1 MTDKMQAVMKN
12 KRAPGLE
19 LVEKDVPKAGP
30 GQVLV
35 HVLATSICG
44 TDLHIYRWDKW
55 SQGRVNPPIVAGH
68 EITGDIV
75 EVGEGVTR
83 VKVGER
89 VSLESHEVCDTC
101 RFCRAGRGDIC
112 ENTVIIGVDR
122 DGGYADY
129 IAINEENARV
139 LPDGVPLDIACLME
153 NFGNSVH
160 TVSMVDVKDKHIL
173 VTGCGPAGVMA
184 IAVAKAEGAAHI
196 YATDISDYRMNMAHT
211 MGADTVIN
219 AAEED
224 VVEIV
229 MDGTNGQGVA
239 ALIEM
244 SGAPSAINEGFR
256 ALSLGGEA
264 SLLGLASG
272 PFEFDLNNNVIFKSA
287 TVHGVVGRRLWDTWD
302 LAYHYVETGKVN
314 LEPMVTHRFK
324 LSEFDEA
331 FETFGSGQSG
341 KVMMTP

>member
-1 MTDKMQAVMKN
+1 MTKKMQAVMKN
-12 KRAPGLE
+12 ERAPGLE
-19 LVEKDVPKAGP
+19 MVEKDVPTVGR

-68 EITGDIV
+68 EITGEIA
-75 EVGEGVTR
+75 ELGEGVTR
-83 VKVGER
+83 VKIGEK
-89 VSLESHEVCDTC
+89 VSLESHEVCGTC

-112 ENTVIIGVDR
+112 ENTAIIGVDR
-122 DGGYADY
+122 DGGFADY

-139 LPDGVPLDIACLME
+139 LPPGVPLNVACLME

-160 TVSMVDVKDKHIL
+160 TVSRVSVEDKHVL

-196 YATDISDYRMNMAHT
+196 YATDISDYRLNMARR
-211 MGADTVIN
+211 MGANTTIN
-219 AAEED
+219 AANED
-224 VVEIV
+224 VVGIV
-229 MDGTNGQGVA
+229 MDGTNGEGA
-239 ALIEM
+239 AVLIEM
-244 SGAPSAINEGFR
+244 SGAPSAINEGFA
-256 ALSLGGEA
+256 ALSTGGVA
-264 SLLGLASG
+264 SLLGLTPG
-272 PFEFDLNNNVIFKSA
+272 PFEFDLNNGVVFKSA
-287 TVHGVVGRRLWDTWD
+287 TVYGVVGRRLWDTWD
-302 LAYHYVETGKVN
+302 LAYHYVQTGKVDLN
-314 LEPMVTHRFK
+314 PMVTHRFK
-324 LSEFDEA
+324 LSEFDKA